1 MNWFTK
7 LFNNKDFEEYS
18 KSEKANNLN
27 SITIKEETIVPVVE
41 EIEEIEKIK
50 VDDTYFYEEEILQK
64 MSEIKREYA
73 KNLKRKKVNIKD
85 ILHCEE
91 DIFLSINGI
100 VWLGNLGMEWSLLG
114 YKNETE
120 MVESRFITE
129 EKPLSEFILS
139 RNRYEVPESLTPKK
153 EIMKSF
159 HRSFSYIGAHLWGWK
174 YEY

>member
-1 MNWFTK
+1 MNWLNK
-7 LFNNKDFEEYS
+7 LFNNKDFEGYL
-18 KSEKANNLN
+18 KSEKVNNLN
-27 SITIKEETIVPVVE
+27 YTTAKEETIIPTTEEVE
-41 EIEEIEKIK
+41 EVK
-50 VDDTYFYEEEILQK
+50 VDNTYFYEEALLQK
-64 MSEIKREYA
+64 MSEIKMEYTENLTRE
-73 KNLKRKKVNIKD
+73 KVNIKD

-91 DIFLSINGI
+91 DIFLIINGI
-100 VWLGNLGMEWSLLG
+100 VWLGTLAMEWSLIG

-139 RNRYEVPESLTPKK
+139 RNRYEVPESLVPKK
-153 EIMKSF
+153 EIMRSF